1 MEQTASPDSENP
13 EEIATMVA
21 GMVVDFI
28 MENKSLI
35 EEFSGMSQNDLD
47 ELVETVEEIIDEFPT
62 EDDIMERIEMIMD
75 LTKNLEAYQT
85 EAEEE
90 VINFINENLEG
101 IEAMLTESPDMIL
114 EYFMSQSDMIV
125 DMIQPF

>member
-1 MEQTASPDSENP
+1 MEQTASKDSENP

-35 EEFSGMSQNDLD
+35 EEFSGMSQNDVD

>member
-1 MEQTASPDSENP
+1 MEQTASKDSENP

-35 EEFSGMSQNDLD
+35 EEFSGMSQNDVD

-75 LTKNLEAYQT
+75 LTKNLEAY
-85 EAEEE
+85 
-90 VINFINENLEG
+90 
-101 IEAMLTESPDMIL
+101 
-114 EYFMSQSDMIV
+114 
-125 DMIQPF
+125 

>member
-1 MEQTASPDSENP
+1 MEQTASKDSENP

-35 EEFSGMSQNDLD
+35 EEFSGMIMSQNDVD
-47 ELVETVEEIIDEFPT
+47 ELVEEVEEIIDELPT

-75 LTKNLEAYQT
+75 ITKNLDAY
-85 EAEEE
+85 
-90 VINFINENLEG
+90 
-101 IEAMLTESPDMIL
+101 
-114 EYFMSQSDMIV
+114 
-125 DMIQPF
+125 

>member
-1 MEQTASPDSENP
+1 
-13 EEIATMVA
+13 MVA
-21 GMVVDFI
+21 DMVVDFI

-35 EEFSGMSQNDLD
+35 EEFSGMSQNDVD
-47 ELVETVEEIIDEFPT
+47 ELVEEVEEIIDELPT
-62 EDDIMERIEMIMD
+62 ENDIMERIEMIMD
-75 LTKNLEAYQT
+75 LTKNLDAYQT

-114 EYFMSQSDMIV
+114 EYFMSQTDMIV

>member
-1 MEQTASPDSENP
+1 
-13 EEIATMVA
+13 MVA
-21 GMVVDFI
+21 DMVVDFI

-35 EEFSGMSQNDLD
+35 EEFSGMSQNDVD
-47 ELVETVEEIIDEFPT
+47 ELVEEVEEIIDELPT

-75 LTKNLEAYQT
+75 LTKNLDAYQT

-114 EYFMSQSDMIV
+114 EYFMSQTDMIV